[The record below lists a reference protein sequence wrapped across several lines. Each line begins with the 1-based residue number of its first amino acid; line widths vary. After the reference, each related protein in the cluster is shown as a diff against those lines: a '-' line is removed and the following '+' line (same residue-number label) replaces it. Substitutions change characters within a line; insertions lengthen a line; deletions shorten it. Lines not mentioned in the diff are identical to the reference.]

1 MLLHSKVM
9 HESFES
15 IQAYSTAE
23 RALFHP
29 VYLAG
34 IPCLIRQ
41 YLMLPSLI

>member
-1 MLLHSKVM
+1 LHSKVM
-9 HESFES
+9 HGSFES

-34 IPCLIRQ
+34 IPCFMR
-41 YLMLPSLI
+41 